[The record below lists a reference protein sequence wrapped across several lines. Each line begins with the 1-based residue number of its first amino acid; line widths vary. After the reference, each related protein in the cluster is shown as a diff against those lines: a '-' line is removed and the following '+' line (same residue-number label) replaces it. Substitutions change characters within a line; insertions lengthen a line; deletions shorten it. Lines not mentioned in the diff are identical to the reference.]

1 MQKMSRLLP
10 ILKLLLIVVVGL
22 FVLKFVAKA
31 VSTKFPNKAT
41 AAIDTVIQ
49 TV

>member
-1 MQKMSRLLP
+1 MGQFLP

-22 FVLKFVAKA
+22 FLLKFIAKA
-31 VSTKFPNKAT
+31 AVQKFPNKAT
-41 AAIDTVIQ
+41 QAIDNVIQ

>member
-1 MQKMSRLLP
+1 MARFLP

-22 FVLKFVAKA
+22 FVLKFFSKFLVQ
-31 VSTKFPNKAT
+31 KFPNSVTQAV
-41 AAIDTVIQ
+41 DNVVQ